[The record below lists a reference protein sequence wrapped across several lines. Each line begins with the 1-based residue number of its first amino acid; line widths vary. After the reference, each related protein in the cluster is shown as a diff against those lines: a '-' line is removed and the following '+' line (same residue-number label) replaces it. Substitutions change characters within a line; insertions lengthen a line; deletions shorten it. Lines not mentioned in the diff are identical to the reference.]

1 MPKVVD
7 HDERRWEI
15 GEAVWRSVAR
25 RGMDAA
31 TVREIAGE
39 AGVSTGVLAHYF
51 EDKDELLVHALR
63 VSIERTVKRMESW
76 GVGRSNFEALGT
88 VLREALPL
96 DEESRDEYRVWLSFW
111 GRAAYSEALA
121 VEQNH
126 WYTLWRGV
134 VAALIGACQRDG
146 VLRSDLDAGREAG
159 ALIALVDG
167 IGLQATFEPGRLRA
181 EEQRAILDE
190 HLALLKTDP

>member
-7 HDERRWEI
+7 HEERRREI
-15 GEAVWRSVAR
+15 GEAVWRAVAR

-31 TVREIAGE
+31 TVREIADE

-63 VSIERTVKRMESW
+63 VSVERAAKRMERQS
-76 GVGRSNFEALGT
+76 VGRSNFEALGA
-88 VLREALPL
+88 VLREGLPL
-96 DEESRDEYRVWLSFW
+96 NEASRDEYRVWLNFW
-111 GRAAYSEALA
+111 GRAAYSGALA
-121 VEQNH
+121 AEQNH

-134 VAALIGACQRDG
+134 VAALIEVCQREG
-146 VLRSDLDAGREAG
+146 VLRADLDAGREAG

-167 IGLQATFEPGRLRA
+167 IGLQATFESERLPA
-181 EEQRAILDE
+181 EEQNAILDE
-190 HLALLKTDP
+190 RLARLKANS